1 MAQAVECAKLRGEGE
16 GGMFHA
22 AEFGRLLPLCAALAL
37 LSPAPPAAAAAPD
50 VSAPAPDVHPAPA
63 PEAHS
68 APAAHALVKED
79 LEAFFDGIIP
89 LQLERSDVAGATV
102 LVMRGGE
109 TLLLKGYGFSDL
121 KAKQAV
127 DPEATMFRLASISK
141 LFTWTAAMQLVEQ
154 GKLDLDADVGRYLDF
169 DLRGAGPITL
179 RNLMTHTTG
188 FEETVRDIIVT
199 DPKKY
204 LGLREFLVE
213 NQPHRLFAPG
223 TVPEYSNYAVGLGSY
238 IVQRVSGER
247 FEDYVAAHIFAPLGM
262 THSTF
267 FQPPPKALQELPSQ
281 GYPSSTRD
289 PVIGFELFSPAG
301 AGGISSS
308 AADMGR
314 FGQMLL
320 GGGELNGQRVLK
332 QDSLTEMWKPQFR
345 ANDEL
350 PPIGL
355 GFYQV
360 WRNELKWIGH
370 QGDLV
375 AFHSLF
381 FVEPQQ
387 KLVLFISYN
396 SAGSAGKSRPELLDA
411 FSDRY
416 FPSELQQ
423 PFIAAAPS
431 RLKDIEG
438 TYQTTRRADSTILK
452 LFALLGQSHAT
463 LDKDGVLHID
473 KSKDL
478 RGHPFG
484 WKPIGPDLWQ
494 QVDDQGKL
502 FAIRAADG
510 RIERLAGSFAAA
522 QLQRVPWYE
531 RDKFVY
537 WSLGFCCIVGI
548 CVLFNAGLRLARRY
562 IFRSSQPVAP
572 PGRVALSAL
581 PKATSIYW
589 LLLLTTLA
597 VLFSRFGDDSLPP
610 TSSWD
615 KWFLV
620 GDTLFVIAIVSSL
633 FTLLSAV
640 RIWSRPATSRISQV
654 KFTLVALACVYFS
667 WFAFHWHLI
676 TPVHRF

>member
-1 MAQAVECAKLRGEGE
+1 ML
-16 GGMFHA
+16 HA
-22 AEFGRLLPLCAALAL
+22 AVFGKTLPLCAVLG
-37 LSPAPPAAAAAPD
+37 LSVSLAPPSGAAAA
-50 VSAPAPDVHPAPA
+50 SDVHPAPA
-63 PEAHS
+63 P
-68 APAAHALVKED
+68 HALVKED

-109 TLLLKGYGFSDL
+109 TLLQKGYGFSDL
-121 KAKQAV
+121 KAAQIV

-154 GKLDLDADVGRYLDF
+154 GKLDLDADVNRYLDF
-169 DLRGAGPITL
+169 AIRGAGPITL

-204 LGLREFLVE
+204 LGLREFLVQ
-213 NQPHRLFAPG
+213 NQPNRLFSPG

-267 FQPPPKALQELPSQ
+267 AQPPPQALQNLPSQ
-281 GYPSSTRD
+281 GYPSSTHD
-289 PVIGFELFSPAG
+289 PAIGFELFSPAG

-320 GGGELNGQRVLK
+320 NGGELDGQRILK
-332 QDSLTEMWKPQFR
+332 HDSLTEMWKPQFR
-345 ANDEL
+345 VNDEL

-370 QGDLV
+370 EGDLV

-381 FVEPQQ
+381 FVQPQQ

-396 SAGSAGKSRPELLDA
+396 SAGSAGKTRPELLNA

-416 FPSELQQ
+416 FPSELHQ
-423 PFIAAAPS
+423 PFIATAAS

-438 TYQTTRRADSTILK
+438 TYQATRRADSTILK
-452 LFALLGQSHAT
+452 LFALVAQSHAK

-473 KSKDL
+473 RSKDL

-494 QVDDQGKL
+494 QVDNQGKL

-510 RIERLAGSFAAA
+510 RIDRLAGSFAAA

-531 RDKFVY
+531 RDRIVFVTIGVC
-537 WSLGFCCIVGI
+537 LIVGI
-548 CVLFNAGLRLARRY
+548 CVLFNLMLRLARRY
-562 IFRSSQPVAP
+562 ILRSSQPIAP
-572 PGRVALSAL
+572 GNRVALSGV
-581 PKATSIYW
+581 PKAAIVYW
-589 LLLLTTLA
+589 LLLLISLA
-597 VLFSRFGDDSLPP
+597 LLFSRFDADSLPP
-610 TSSWD
+610 SSSWD
-615 KWFLV
+615 RLFLV
-620 GDTLFVIAIVSSL
+620 GDGLFVLAIVLSA
-633 FTLLSAV
+633 FALLSAA
-640 RIWSRPATSRISQV
+640 RIWRRPATSRVSQI

-667 WFAFHWHLI
+667 WFAIHWHLI
-676 TPVHRF
+676 TPIHRF

>member
-1 MAQAVECAKLRGEGE
+1 MLAVKCGKT
-16 GGMFHA
+16 
-22 AEFGRLLPLCAALAL
+22 LPLCAVLG
-37 LSPAPPAAAAAPD
+37 LSAWLTPPAGAAAT
-50 VSAPAPDVHPAPA
+50 PDVHPAPA
-63 PEAHS
+63 P
-68 APAAHALVKED
+68 HALVKED

-102 LVMRGGE
+102 LVMHGSD
-109 TLLLKGYGFSDL
+109 TLLQKGYGFSDL
-121 KAKQAV
+121 KPKQPV
-127 DPEATMFRLASISK
+127 DPESTLFRLASISK

-154 GKLDLDADVGRYLDF
+154 GKLDLDVDVSRYLDF
-169 DLRGAGPITL
+169 ALRGKGPITL

-204 LGLREFLVE
+204 LPLREFLIQ
-213 NQPHRLFAPG
+213 NQPNRLFAPG
-223 TVPEYSNYAVGLGSY
+223 AIPEYSNYAVGLGSY

-262 THSTF
+262 AHSTF
-267 FQPPPKALQELPSQ
+267 FQPPPKPLQDLASQ
-281 GYPSSTRD
+281 GYPSSTQD
-289 PVIGFELFSPAG
+289 PAIGFEIFSPVG

-320 GGGELNGQRVLK
+320 NGGELDGQRILK
-332 QDSLTEMWKPQFR
+332 PESLAEMWKPQFR
-345 ANDEL
+345 ASVEL

-360 WRNELKWIGH
+360 WRNDLKWIGH

-387 KLVLFISYN
+387 KLVVFISYN
-396 SAGSAGKSRPELLDA
+396 SAGSAAKTRPELLDA

-416 FPSELQQ
+416 FPSELHQQ
-423 PFIAAAPS
+423 FIATSAS
-431 RLKDIEG
+431 GLKDIEG
-438 TYQTTRRADSTILK
+438 TYQATRRADSTILR
-452 LFALLGQSHAT
+452 LFALLGQSHAQ

-478 RGHPFG
+478 RGHPFS

-494 QVDDQGKL
+494 QVGDQGKF

-531 RDKFVY
+531 QDRVVY
-537 WSLGFCCIVGI
+537 WSLGAALLVGI
-548 CVLFNAGLRLARRY
+548 CVLYNLGLRLARRY
-562 IFRSSQPVAP
+562 VFRSSQPIAP

-581 PKATSIYW
+581 PKASIIYW
-589 LLLLTTLA
+589 QLLMISLA
-597 VLFSRFGDDSLPP
+597 VLFSRFDADSLPP
-610 TSSWD
+610 SSSWD
-615 KWFLV
+615 KVFLI
-620 GDTLFVIAIVSSL
+620 GDVLFVIAVILSV
-633 FTLLSAV
+633 FALLSAA
-640 RIWSRPATSRISQV
+640 RIWLRPATSRISQI
-654 KFTLVALACVYFS
+654 KFTLVALACAYFS
-667 WFAFHWHLI
+667 WFAIHWHVI
-676 TPVHRF
+676 TPIHRF

>member
-1 MAQAVECAKLRGEGE
+1 
-16 GGMFHA
+16 MFQA
-22 AEFGRLLPLCAALAL
+22 AEIGRTLPLCAVLAL
-37 LSPAPPAAAAAPD
+37 SMSLLPPARAAAAPE
-50 VSAPAPDVHPAPA
+50 AHPAPA
-63 PEAHS
+63 P
-68 APAAHALVKED
+68 HALVKED

-109 TLLLKGYGFSDL
+109 TLLRKGYGFSDL

-127 DPEATMFRLASISK
+127 DPESTMFRLASISK

-169 DLRGAGPITL
+169 AIRGTGSITL

-204 LGLREFLVE
+204 LGLREFLVQ
-213 NQPHRLFAPG
+213 NQPNRLFAPG

-267 FQPPPKALQELPSQ
+267 FQPPPQPLQQLPSQ

-289 PVIGFELFSPAG
+289 AAIGFELFSPAG

-320 GGGELNGQRVLK
+320 NGGELDGQRILK
-332 QDSLTEMWKPQFR
+332 QDTLTEMWKPQFR
-345 ANDEL
+345 ASDQL

-387 KLVLFISYN
+387 KVVLFISYN
-396 SAGSAGKSRPELLDA
+396 SAGSAGKARPELLDA

-416 FPSELQQ
+416 FPSELHQ
-423 PFIAAAPS
+423 PFVTTAQD

-438 TYQTTRRADSTILK
+438 TYQATRRADSTVLK
-452 LFALLGQSHAT
+452 LFALFGQSHAK

-473 KSKDL
+473 KAKDL

-494 QVDDQGKL
+494 QVDDQGRL
-502 FAIRAADG
+502 FAIRAANG

-522 QLQRVPWYE
+522 QLQRVSWYE
-531 RDKFVY
+531 QDKVVY
-537 WSLGFCCIVGI
+537 WSLGLCLIVGI
-548 CVLFNAGLRLARRY
+548 CVLFNLGLRLMRRY
-562 IFRSSQPVAP
+562 VFRSSQPIAQS
-572 PGRVALSAL
+572 GRVALSAL
-581 PKATSIYW
+581 PKASIIYW
-589 LLLLTTLA
+589 VLLLTVLA
-597 VLFSRFGDDSLPP
+597 VLFSRFDDNSLPP
-610 TSSWD
+610 SSSWD
-615 KWFLV
+615 KLFLV
-620 GDTLFVIAIVSSL
+620 SDVLFVIAVILSV
-633 FTLLSAV
+633 FTALSAA
-640 RIWSRPATSRISQV
+640 RIWPRPATSRISQI
-654 KFTLVALACVYFS
+654 KFSLVALACLYFS
-667 WFAFHWHLI
+667 WFAIHWHLI
-676 TPVHRF
+676 APIHRF

>member
-1 MAQAVECAKLRGEGE
+1 
-16 GGMFHA
+16 MFP
-22 AEFGRLLPLCAALAL
+22 AEFGRLLPLCAVLGFS
-37 LSPAPPAAAAAPD
+37 LSPALLYGAAASPE
-50 VSAPAPDVHPAPA
+50 VHPV
-63 PEAHS
+63 
-68 APAAHALVKED
+68 PAAHALVKED

-102 LVMRGGE
+102 LVMRGSE
-109 TLLLKGYGFSDL
+109 TLLRKGYGFRDI

-127 DPEATMFRLASISK
+127 DPESTIFRLASISK

-154 GKLDLDADVGRYLDF
+154 GKLDLDADISPYLDF
-169 DLRGAGPITL
+169 AIRGAGKITL

-204 LGLREFLVE
+204 VGLREFLVQ
-213 NQPHRLFAPG
+213 NQPNRLFAPG
-223 TVPEYSNYAVGLGSY
+223 TIPEYSNYAVGLGSY

-267 FQPPPKALQELPSQ
+267 YQPPPTALQELPSQ
-281 GYPSSTRD
+281 GYPSSTRE
-289 PVIGFELFSPAG
+289 PAIGFELFSPAG

-320 GGGELNGQRVLK
+320 NGGELDGQRILK
-332 QDSLTEMWKPQFR
+332 QDSLSEMWKAQFR
-345 ANDEL
+345 ANDGL

-396 SAGSAGKSRPELLDA
+396 SAGSSGRSRPELLDA

-423 PFIAAAPS
+423 PFIAAAGS

-438 TYQTTRRADSTILK
+438 TYQATRRADSTILK
-452 LFALLGQSHAT
+452 LFALVGQSHAKI
-463 LDKDGVLHID
+463 DKDGVLHID
-473 KSKDL
+473 RSKDL

-502 FAIRAADG
+502 FAIRAAGDAHG
-510 RIERLAGSFAAA
+510 RVERLAGAFAAA

-531 RDKFVY
+531 QNKLVY
-537 WSLGFCCIVGI
+537 LSLGVCFLVGV
-548 CVLFNAGLRLARRY
+548 CVLHSLGLRLARRY
-562 IFRSSQPVAP
+562 IFRSSQPIAP
-572 PGRVALSAL
+572 PDRVALGAL
-581 PKATSIYW
+581 PTVSIIYW
-589 LLLLTTLA
+589 LVLLTSLG
-597 VLFSRFGDDSLPP
+597 VLFSRFDDDSLPP
-610 TSSWD
+610 SSSWD
-615 KWFLV
+615 RFVRL
-620 GDTLFVIAIVSSL
+620 GDALFVLAVVLSL
-633 FTLLSAV
+633 LAVMSAARV
-640 RIWSRPATSRISQV
+640 WRRPATSGLSRV
-654 KFTLVALACVYFS
+654 KFTVVALAGVYFS
-667 WFAFHWHLI
+667 WFAIHWHLI
-676 TPVHRF
+676 TPIHRF

>member
-1 MAQAVECAKLRGEGE
+1 MAQAVECAKLQGHEGRE
-16 GGMFHA
+16 MFHA
-22 AEFGRLLPLCAALAL
+22 ARSGKLWPLCAALGL
-37 LSPAPPAAAAAPD
+37 FLPLTPPVRAAAAPEIHA
-50 VSAPAPDVHPAPA
+50 APAP
-63 PEAHS
+63 
-68 APAAHALVKED
+68 HALVKED

-109 TLLLKGYGFSDL
+109 TLLQKGYGFSDL
-121 KAKQAV
+121 KTKQAV

-169 DLRGAGPITL
+169 TIRGAGPITL

-188 FEETVRDIIVT
+188 FEEVVRDIIVT
-199 DPKKY
+199 DPEKY
-204 LGLREFLVE
+204 LALREFLVQ
-213 NQPHRLFAPG
+213 NQPNRLFAPG
-223 TVPEYSNYAVGLGSY
+223 TIPEYSNYAVGLGSY

-247 FEDYVAAHIFAPLGM
+247 FEDYVAAHVFSPLGM
-262 THSTF
+262 THTTF
-267 FQPPPKALQELPSQ
+267 FQPPPKALQDLPSQ
-281 GYPSSTRD
+281 GYPSSTHD
-289 PVIGFELFSPAG
+289 PAIGFEIFSPAG

-308 AADMGR
+308 ALDMGR

-320 GGGELNGQRVLK
+320 NGGELDGRRILK
-332 QDSLTEMWKPQFR
+332 QDSLAEMWKAQFR
-345 ANDEL
+345 ANDQL

-370 QGDLV
+370 EGDLV

-381 FVEPQQ
+381 FIEPQQ

-396 SAGSAGKSRPELLDA
+396 SAGSARKTRPELLDA

-416 FPSELQQ
+416 FPSELHQ
-423 PFIAAAPS
+423 PFVATPAS

-438 TYQTTRRADSTILK
+438 TYQATRRADSTILK
-452 LFALLGQSHAT
+452 LFALFGQSHAK

-473 KSKDL
+473 KSRDL

-494 QVDDQGKL
+494 QVDDQGKM
-502 FAIRAADG
+502 FAIRASNG

-531 RDKFVY
+531 RDKVVFAA
-537 WSLGFCCIVGI
+537 LGACLVVGVS
-548 CVLFNAGLRLARRY
+548 VLFNLLLRLARRY
-562 IFRSSQPVAP
+562 VLRSSQPIAP
-572 PGRVALSAL
+572 PNRVALSAL
-581 PKATSIYW
+581 PKAAIIYW
-589 LLLLTTLA
+589 LLLLTSLA
-597 VLFSRFGDDSLPP
+597 ALFARLGDDSLPP
-610 TSSWD
+610 GSSWD

-620 GDTLFVIAIVSSL
+620 GNVLFVIAIVLSL
-633 FTLLSAV
+633 FTLVSAV
-640 RIWSRPATSRISQV
+640 RIWRRPATSRISQI
-654 KFTLVALACVYFS
+654 KFTLVALACFYFS
-667 WFAFHWHLI
+667 CFAVHWHLI
-676 TPVHRF
+676 TPIHRF

>member
-1 MAQAVECAKLRGEGE
+1 MI
-16 GGMFHA
+16 HA
-22 AEFGRLLPLCAALAL
+22 AIFGKTLTLCAVLGLYVL
-37 LSPAPPAAAAAPD
+37 LMPAARAAAPPEVHPAAAP
-50 VSAPAPDVHPAPA
+50 
-63 PEAHS
+63 
-68 APAAHALVKED
+68 HALIKED

-109 TLLLKGYGFSDL
+109 TLLLKGYGSSDL
-121 KAKQAV
+121 KAARMV

-154 GKLDLDADVGRYLDF
+154 GKLDLDADVNRYLDF
-169 DLRGAGPITL
+169 AIRGTGPITL
-179 RNLMTHTTG
+179 RNLMTHTAG

-204 LGLREFLVE
+204 LALRDFLVQ
-213 NQPHRLFAPG
+213 NQPNRLFAAG
-223 TVPEYSNYAVGLGSY
+223 TVPGYSNYAVGLGSY

-267 FQPPPKALQELPSQ
+267 FQPPPKDLQQLPSQ
-281 GYPSSTRD
+281 GYRSSTRE
-289 PVIGFELFSPAG
+289 PAIGFELFSPAG

-320 GGGELNGQRVLK
+320 NGGELDGQRILK
-332 QDSLTEMWKPQFR
+332 QDSLAEMWKPQFR
-345 ANDEL
+345 ANDQL

-396 SAGSAGKSRPELLDA
+396 SAGSAGRTRPELLNA

-416 FPSELQQ
+416 FPSELHQ
-423 PFIAAAPS
+423 PFIATAS
-431 RLKDIEG
+431 GIKDIEG
-438 TYQTTRRADSTILK
+438 TYQASRRADSTILK
-452 LFALLGQSHAT
+452 LFALVGQSHAK
-463 LDKDGVLHID
+463 LDKDGVLHVD
-473 KSKDL
+473 RAKDL

-502 FAIRAADG
+502 FAIRAANG

-537 WSLGFCCIVGI
+537 LSLGICLIVGI
-548 CVLFNAGLRLARRY
+548 CVLYNLGLRLARRY
-562 IFRSSQPVAP
+562 VLRSSQPIASSAP
-572 PGRVALSAL
+572 GAARIALSAL
-581 PKATSIYW
+581 PQASIIFW
-589 LLLLTTLA
+589 LLLLTSLA
-597 VLFSRFGDDSLPP
+597 ILFSRFDDDSLPP
-610 TSSWD
+610 SSSWD
-615 KWFLV
+615 KFFLI
-620 GDTLFVIAIVSSL
+620 GDGLFAIAVVMSV
-633 FTLLSAV
+633 FAV
-640 RIWSRPATSRISQV
+640 LAAARVWRRPATSRISQI
-654 KFTLVALACVYFS
+654 KFTLVALACAYFS
-667 WFAFHWHLI
+667 WFAIHWHLI
-676 TPVHRF
+676 TPIHRF

>member
-1 MAQAVECAKLRGEGE
+1 MLNAAKFSRASALCAVLGLSVLTLGGAAAALSDVAPTPEG
-16 GGMFHA
+16 HPA
-22 AEFGRLLPLCAALAL
+22 AE
-37 LSPAPPAAAAAPD
+37 APPAPEAHPAAE
-50 VSAPAPDVHPAPA
+50 VQPAPDAHPAPA
-63 PEAHS
+63 PHV
-68 APAAHALVKED
+68 LVKED

-102 LVMRGGE
+102 LVMHGSE
-109 TLLLKGYGFSDL
+109 TLLRKGYGFSDL

-127 DPEATMFRLASISK
+127 DPQTTMFRLASISK

-154 GKLDLDADVGRYLDF
+154 GKLDLDADVSRYLDF
-169 DLRGAGPITL
+169 PLHGAGPITL

-204 LGLREFLVE
+204 LPLREFLIQ

-223 TVPEYSNYAVGLGSY
+223 TVPEYSNYAVGMGSY

-247 FEDYVAAHIFAPLGM
+247 FEDYVAAHIFVPLGM

-289 PVIGFELFSPAG
+289 PAIGFEIFSPAG
-301 AGGISSS
+301 AGGISST

-320 GGGELNGQRVLK
+320 NGGELDGQRILK
-332 QDSLTEMWKPQFR
+332 QDSLIEMWKPQFR
-345 ANDEL
+345 ANDQL

-360 WRNELKWIGH
+360 WRNDLKWIGH

-396 SAGSAGKSRPELLDA
+396 SAGSAAKTRAELLDA

-416 FPSELQQ
+416 FPAGLQQ
-423 PFIAAAPS
+423 PFTATTA
-431 RLKDIEG
+431 RNLQDIEG
-438 TYQTTRRADSTILK
+438 TYQATRRADSTILK
-452 LFALLGQSHAT
+452 LFALLGQAHAKV
-463 LDKDGVLHID
+463 DKEGVLHID

-478 RGHPFG
+478 RGHPFS
-484 WKPIGPDLWQ
+484 WKPIGRDLWQ
-494 QVDDQGKL
+494 QVGDQGKM
-502 FAIRAADG
+502 FAIRGADG

-522 QLQRVPWYE
+522 QLQRVSWYE
-531 RDKFVY
+531 RDRFVY
-537 WSLGFCCIVGI
+537 LSLGVCLLVEV
-548 CVLFNAGLRLARRY
+548 CVLFNLGLRLARRY
-562 IFRSSQPVAP
+562 VFHSSQPIAP
-572 PGRVALSAL
+572 PARVALSAL
-581 PKATSIYW
+581 PIAASVYW
-589 LLLLTTLA
+589 LLLLISLA
-597 VLFSRFGDDSLPP
+597 TLFSRFNEDSLPP
-610 TSSWD
+610 SSSWD
-615 KWFLV
+615 TVFLV
-620 GDTLFVIAIVSSL
+620 GDGLSVIALI
-633 FTLLSAV
+633 LSAFAVLAAV
-640 RIWSRPATSRISQV
+640 RIWRRPATSRISQI
-654 KFTLVALACVYFS
+654 KYSLVALACVYFS
-667 WFAFHWHLI
+667 WFAVHWHAI
-676 TPVHRF
+676 TPIHRF

>member
-1 MAQAVECAKLRGEGE
+1 
-16 GGMFHA
+16 MFHA
-22 AEFGRLLPLCAALAL
+22 ANFRRLLPLCAAFG
-37 LSPAPPAAAAAPD
+37 LSVWLTPRAAAAAPD
-50 VSAPAPDVHPAPA
+50 VHVASHPAPA
-63 PEAHS
+63 L
-68 APAAHALVKED
+68 HALVKED

-109 TLLLKGYGFSDL
+109 TLLQKGYGFSDL
-121 KAKQAV
+121 KAARPV

-141 LFTWTAAMQLVEQ
+141 LFTWTAAMQLVER
-154 GKLDLDADVGRYLDF
+154 GKLDLDADVNRYLDF
-169 DLRGAGPITL
+169 AIRGAGPITL

-188 FEETVRDIIVT
+188 FEEVVRDIIVT

-204 LGLREFLVE
+204 LALREYLVQ
-213 NQPHRLFAPG
+213 NQPHRLFAAG
-223 TVPEYSNYAVGLGSY
+223 TIPEYSNYAVGLGSY

-267 FQPPPKALQELPSQ
+267 FQPPPNALQDLPSR

-289 PVIGFELFSPAG
+289 PAIGFELFSPAG
-301 AGGISSS
+301 AGGISAS

-320 GGGELNGQRVLK
+320 NGGELDGQRILK
-332 QDSLTEMWKPQFR
+332 QGSLAEMWKPQFR
-345 ANDEL
+345 ANAQL

-360 WRNELKWIGH
+360 WRNDLKWIGH

-396 SAGSAGKSRPELLDA
+396 SAGSAGKSRPELLNA

-416 FPSELQQ
+416 FPSALQQ
-423 PFIAAAPS
+423 PFIAIAPND
-431 RLKDIEG
+431 LKDIEG
-438 TYQTTRRADSTILK
+438 TYQATRRADSTILK
-452 LFALLGQSHAT
+452 LFALFGQSHAK
-463 LDKDGVLHID
+463 LDKEGVLHID

-537 WSLGFCCIVGI
+537 SSLGLCLIVAI
-548 CVLFNAGLRLARRY
+548 CVLFNVGLRLARRY
-562 IFRSSQPVAP
+562 IFRSSQPIAP
-572 PGRVALSAL
+572 SAPQAARIALSAL
-581 PKATSIYW
+581 PKTAIIYW
-589 LLLLTTLA
+589 LLLLTSLA
-597 VLFSRFGDDSLPP
+597 VLFSRLGDDSLPP

-620 GDTLFVIAIVSSL
+620 GDALFVVAIALSL

-640 RIWSRPATSRISQV
+640 RIWRRPATSRISQI

-667 WFAFHWHLI
+667 WFAAHWHLI